1 MEDDDD
7 FEGCASK
14 QSQVRDAGDADARP
28 CFSFIFQ
35 MFFFEARELWQHVPC
50 GYMEPISEDEK
61 GRKDGDVMRREIC
74 KKIHLENATLKNI
87 QS

>member
-1 MEDDDD
+1 MWYGPVEDDDD

-14 QSQVRDAGDADARP
+14 QSQVRDADARP
-28 CFSFIFQ
+28 FFSFIFQ

-61 GRKDGDVMRREIC
+61 DGDVMRREIC